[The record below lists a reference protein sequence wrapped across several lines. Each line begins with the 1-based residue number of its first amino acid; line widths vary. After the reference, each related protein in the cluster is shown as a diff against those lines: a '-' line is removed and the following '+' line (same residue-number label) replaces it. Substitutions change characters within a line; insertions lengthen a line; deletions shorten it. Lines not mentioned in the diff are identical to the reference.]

1 MKERKEER
9 VEVPFVEK
17 SNTDRSTKSEK
28 EAKSC
33 VWDPLSVRGQ
43 LDINGE
49 VMKAAGYEPVVTER

>member
-1 MKERKEER
+1 M
-9 VEVPFVEK
+9 EVPFVEK